1 MEGDLDNSA
10 FEYLVK
16 WKRQSYLHLAWLS
29 YDTMVNDNPPHGK
42 SRLYRFVKMLPR
54 DDNGSIVEYA
64 PNTAEEA
71 FFNPNYCE
79 IERVVACSKDMEL
92 DMRGFWQ
99 RGCRDILTALCE
111 VSGGGY
117 VYIDPFMDR
126 VDEVRDGAPGYYE
139 VVKHPMWVKKIM
151 EKLSGAEKQLMR
163 EDGVLF
169 DE

>member
-1 MEGDLDNSA
+1 M
-10 FEYLVK
+10 
-16 WKRQSYLHLAWLS
+16 
-29 YDTMVNDNPPHGK
+29 
-42 SRLYRFVKMLPR
+42 
-54 DDNGSIVEYA
+54 
-64 PNTAEEA
+64 
-71 FFNPNYCE
+71 
-79 IERVVACSKDMEL
+79 VACSKDMEL